1 MSSEFVLF
9 FGFSV
14 ILGYFVF
21 WSCLHLGL
29 RWGFYPKRI
38 REFYDDQ
45 WKAHVPLSGGLGFL
59 LIGLLLYLRFRHPAL
74 LIALLSG
81 LVGLADD
88 VTKTLRQGHGMKARY
103 KILLLV
109 LVSLCFF
116 SFGYGATRVAWS
128 FIVLLATTSA
138 TNFTDGADGLLGS
151 VLVPVFLVL
160 PQSGVTGA
168 LLGSLISYLFF
179 NASPAR
185 LFMGDTG
192 SLFFG
197 GFLASFMLL
206 RGQEWWLILLC
217 LIGVIEVASVVM
229 QVIYFRLTGGKR
241 IFRMTP
247 IHHHFQKLG
256 WSDPRIVT
264 LFTGIQAV
272 ACTLCWVGWNWPW

>member
-1 MSSEFVLF
+1 LSSDFVLF

-197 GFLASFMLL
+197 GFLASF
-206 RGQEWWLILLC
+206 RWLILLC

-247 IHHHFQKLG
+247 IHHKLL
-256 WSDPRIVT
+256 R
-264 LFTGIQAV
+264 AH
-272 ACTLCWVGWNWPW
+272 CVGWGGTGHGKY